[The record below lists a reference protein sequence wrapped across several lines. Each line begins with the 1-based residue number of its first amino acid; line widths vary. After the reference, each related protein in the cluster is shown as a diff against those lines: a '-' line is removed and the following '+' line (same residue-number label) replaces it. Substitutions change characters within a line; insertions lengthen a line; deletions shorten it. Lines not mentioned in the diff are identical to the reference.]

1 MKKNVRQFVA
11 GFLVFCMIF
20 IQSIGNKV
28 ELLAAGNERLDEYV
42 ITTKNQK
49 EMNRIKRRYDKFVFD
64 DYSRYEDTNNSSL
77 HMGLSDKQVEELN
90 SDKGIIAVER
100 NVKFQAA
107 GNWKK
112 NKRKKSKKADALNWN
127 LQMIGADKKNVKNG
141 NAVNIAVM
149 DSGIDFSEDTN
160 VVRHI
165 NLVDGEKYISEFN
178 EDITGHGTAIAGI
191 ISDINENAEIY
202 SIRVLDSK
210 NIGKLDRIIE
220 GIYWCIDNDI
230 QIINM
235 SFGSKVNSPALKKA
249 VEDAEKAGI
258 MMIAATGNGSGP
270 VEYPAAYDEVIAVG
284 AIDSNANITSESNT
298 GEQVELVAPGK
309 QVNTEGLYGGNVV
322 VGGTS
327 MSVAHV
333 VGAASVI
340 WSQDSGKSDDFV
352 RELLHQSA
360 KKIDDP
366 EKSGYGLI
374 DLKYALK
381 HYKKFEKGYE
391 DKQQILSK
399 NVLENSEGT
408 VIECNE
414 DIVETYDEVDLV
426 EGSWNSDGHKEIIEK
441 ADKGA
446 DRPDMSIGCYST
458 DVLTFIKET
467 CVSLDNDSYRSYFRD
482 KTLNVFH
489 GRYNYLGTMDYLY
502 RVLRDVYTT
511 GDDVTINA
519 SCKKFSYNPDCQ
531 GYNDQGKSNATVA
544 TEVKEAVR
552 FIASAQGPMA
562 AITSGR
568 SVEWKKR
575 RGLAILGMLMHT
587 IGDTYAHKTKVP
599 TSVSFSNTVSK
610 SSINTAHL
618 TKSMSELKK
627 EIQRG
632 ITFHGMQKYLN
643 TNYEDN
649 SGFYTDRYLAAQRV
663 SNLVLRHFIVGS
675 SYIEFDRLIAE
686 QSIKNSNGSTL
697 QENKL
702 SYITRHTN
710 TTYGIGRMQAMAGYN
725 FYPYQCE
732 YGVYL
737 GGTK

>member
-1 MKKNVRQFVA
+1 MKKNIRQLVA
-11 GFLVFCMIF
+11 GILIFCMMF

-28 ELLAAGNERLDEYV
+28 ELLAAENGKLDEYV
-42 ITTKNQK
+42 ITTKNKK
-49 EMNRIKRRYDKFVFD
+49 ERNRIKEKYNKFIFD
-64 DYSRYEDTNNSSL
+64 DYSRYEDINNSSI
-77 HMGLSDKQVEELN
+77 HMGLSDKQVENLN
-90 SDKGIIAVER
+90 SDKGVIAVEK
-100 NVKFQAA
+100 NVEFQAA
-107 GNWKK
+107 GNLK
-112 NKRKKSKKADALNWN
+112 NKRKKSKNPDALNWN
-127 LQMIGADKKNVKNG
+127 LRMIGADKKSVETG

-160 VVRHI
+160 VVRHV
-165 NLVDGEKYISEFN
+165 NLVDGEKYITEFN

-191 ISDINENAEIY
+191 ISDIHKNAKIY

-220 GIYWCIDNDI
+220 GIYWCIDHDI

-235 SFGSKVNSPALKKA
+235 SFGSKVSSPALKKA
-249 VEDAEKAGI
+249 VEDAKKAGI
-258 MMIAATGNGSGP
+258 LMIAATGNSSGS
-270 VEYPAAYDEVIAVG
+270 VEYPAAYDEVVAVG
-284 AIDSNANITSESNT
+284 AIDSKANITSESNT

-327 MSVAHV
+327 ISVAHV

-340 WSQDSGKSDDFV
+340 WSRDTGKSENFV

-360 KKIDDP
+360 KRIDDP
-366 EKSGYGLI
+366 EKCGYGLI

-381 HYKKFEKGYE
+381 QYKKYEKGYK
-391 DKQQILSK
+391 DKQQISNK
-399 NVLENSEGT
+399 NVLENSEDT

-414 DIVETYDEVDLV
+414 DILETYDELDLV
-426 EGSWNSDGHKEIIEK
+426 EGSWTPNGHKDIIEK

-446 DRPDMSIGCYST
+446 DRPDMSIGCYSA
-458 DVLTFIKET
+458 DILTFIKET
-467 CVSLDNDSYRSYFRD
+467 CVSLDSDNYRSYFRD

-489 GRYNYLGTMDYLY
+489 GRYNYLGAMDYLY
-502 RVLRDVYTT
+502 KVLRDVYTT

-519 SCKKFSYNPDCQ
+519 SCKKFPYNPDCQ

-552 FIASAQGPMA
+552 YMASAQGPMA
-562 AITSGR
+562 SIASGK

-599 TSVSFSNTVSK
+599 TSVSFSNTVSNK
-610 SSINTAHL
+610 SINTAHL
-618 TKSMSELKK
+618 KKPLSELKS
-627 EIQRG
+627 ELQRG
-632 ITFHGMQKYLN
+632 INFHGLQKYLN
-643 TNYEDN
+643 QNYEDN
-649 SGFYTDRYLAAQRV
+649 SDFYQDRYLAAQRV

-675 SYIEFDRLIAE
+675 PYIDFDRLIAE
-686 QSIKNSNGSTL
+686 QSIKDSYGNAV

-702 SYITRHTN
+702 SYIKRHTN
-710 TTYGIGRMQAMAGYN
+710 TTYGAGRMQAMAGYN

-732 YGVYL
+732 YGTYL
-737 GGTK
+737 SGTK